1 MELNMT
7 ECSWILVAFQTE
19 LIFGLD
25 HRHVYQ
31 ILICVAP
38 STKPDPVL
46 YHVVPKVQKYALHK
60 TNTSRLGFQ
69 GTHLQKCLSKG
80 IGNMLVPR
88 RVPLSH
94 SRTRGQKNTFVDQLF
109 SSWKSKPKM
118 RVEKSKQRKPHKE
131 NEAHWSSFLVAGQ
144 RTKRC
149 PVLICLPSKEV

>member
-1 MELNMT
+1 MFLN
-7 ECSWILVAFQTE
+7 
-19 LIFGLD
+19 FGCFSD
-25 HRHVYQ
+25 RVDFWSG
-31 ILICVAP
+31 P
-38 STKPDPVL
+38 STCLSNIDLCCTIYETRPCI
-46 YHVVPKVQKYALHK
+46 VPKVQKNALHK